1 MVSDVDLVLDAHA
14 VLGEGPIW
22 LPADNMLAWVDIMGH
37 RVHRFDPLTGRD
49 ESFDVGQPVGAV
61 APRASGGLVMALRD
75 GFGLLDT
82 ATGCVEMIA
91 DTEADNPGNRMND
104 GKCDSE
110 GRFWAGTMAFD
121 ARPGAGALYRLDR
134 DHGVTKMLS
143 DVSISNGID
152 WSLDN
157 RTMYFID
164 SLSGLDAFDYE
175 PIGGQITNRRRIATI
190 PPELGVPDGMT
201 LDSEGYLWVAIWG
214 GWMVRRFAP
223 DGRIDREIRVPV
235 ARTSSCAFGGPD
247 YADLY
252 ITTASPEPGSDE
264 HAAQPHAGGL
274 FRVRPGVT
282 GRPPNQYRG

>member
-1 MVSDVDLVLDAHA
+1 VNDVELVLDAHA
-14 VLGEGPIW
+14 ALGEGPIW
-22 LPADNMLAWVDIMGH
+22 LPADNMLAWVDITGH
-37 RVHRFDPLTGRD
+37 RVHRFDPATGRD

-61 APRASGGLVMALRD
+61 APRASGGLAMALRD

-82 ATGCVEMIA
+82 ATGRVEMIA

-121 ARPGAGALYRLDR
+121 SRPGAGALYRLDR
-134 DHGVTKMLS
+134 DHVVTRMLS
-143 DVSISNGID
+143 DVTVSNGID

-157 RTMYFID
+157 RTMYFVD
-164 SLSGLDAFDYE
+164 SQSGLDAFDYE
-175 PIGGQITNRRRIATI
+175 PTGGQITNRRRIVTI
-190 PPELGVPDGMT
+190 PADLGAPDGMT

-214 GWMVRRFAP
+214 GWMVRRYAP

-264 HAAQPHAGGL
+264 HASQPHSGGL

-282 GRPPNQYRG
+282 GRPPNLYRG